1 VWWALLGSL
10 GVGAVA
16 VLVQTVRLAN
26 AKGEITKQRARAEKA
41 EGEAARLE
49 KEAAAAK
56 AETADNKARYEKID
70 ADVDVEIKR
79 LQDLLAT
86 CSDPKVVHE
95 RLTQLGKITK
105 IV

>member
-1 VWWALLGSL
+1 MLWAIVGSL
-10 GVGAVA
+10 GVGAIA
-16 VLVQTVRLAN
+16 FLIQTIRLSQTQTKL
-26 AKGEITKQRARAEKA
+26 AKQTARAEKA

-49 KEAAAAK
+49 KEATAAK
-56 AETADNKARYEKID
+56 AETVDNKARYEKVD
-70 ADVDVEIKR
+70 ADVDAEIKR

-95 RLTQLGKITK
+95 RLTGLGKITK